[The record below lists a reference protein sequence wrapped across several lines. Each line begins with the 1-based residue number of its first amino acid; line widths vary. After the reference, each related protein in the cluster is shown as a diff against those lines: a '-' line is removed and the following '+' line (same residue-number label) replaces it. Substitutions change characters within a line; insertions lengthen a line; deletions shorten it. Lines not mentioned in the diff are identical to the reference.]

1 MGQAILS
8 NLIRKKIFSA
18 PDILVADHNPAK
30 RNLLKK
36 KYGVSVAADNRQAAR
51 GQIIMLA
58 VKPQQAQEIFA
69 DLSGMIKNQTVIS
82 IMAGLSLKNVSNCLR
97 AKNVVRAMPNTPA
110 QIGQGMTVWRK
121 VGQVNLIK
129 VRKIFRSLG
138 REFEVVNDDFIDKA
152 AAISGSGP
160 AYIYLFME
168 YLTDI
173 ARRYGFTEQQARLLV
188 NQGFFG
194 GINLLAE
201 SKKTPAE
208 LRQAVTS
215 KKGTTEAALKVF
227 KKRKLA
233 RIFLEALNA
242 TLKRARQLKK
252 IYG

>member
-18 PDILVADHNPAK
+18 SDILAADHNPAK

-36 KYGVSVAADNRQAAR
+36 KYGVFVTADNRQAAQ
-51 GQIIMLA
+51 GQIILLA
-58 VKPQQAQEIFA
+58 VKPQQAQEVFQE
-69 DLSGMIKNQTVIS
+69 LTGLIKNQTVIS
-82 IMAGLSLKNVSNCLR
+82 IMAGLSLASVRKLLK

-110 QIGQGMTVWRK
+110 QISQGMTVWRK
-121 VGQVNLIK
+121 TGQVNLAK

-138 REFEVVNDDFIDKA
+138 EEFEVSSDDLIDKA

-160 AYIYLFME
+160 AYIYLIME
-168 YLTDI
+168 YLTAI
-173 ARRYGFTEQQARLLV
+173 GRRYGFTEKQAEQLV
-188 NQGFFG
+188 GRGFIG
-194 GINLLAE
+194 GILLLSQ
-201 SKKTPAE
+201 SKKTPRE

-227 KKRKLA
+227 KKRKLG
-233 RIFLEALNA
+233 RIFSEALNA
-242 TLKRARQLKK
+242 TLKRAKQLKK